1 MTKNIRNLALATMSG
16 FRHKTVDVPEWEGA
30 TVVLREPSAE
40 AWLRW
45 QEIVK
50 AKDDETPL
58 SVAERAR
65 RNLEADVE
73 LFIDVLCDTGLQ
85 PVFSEDDREQV
96 IAVYQVSQG
105 ELSTLSEAQKK
116 TLLQNAA
123 LIDQKKIREQLA
135 AYESS
140 LADSNASTRA
150 SNDAQ
155 LLGYGE
161 GSRMR
166 ERLQEMWSKHL
177 WSTAHAV
184 GFNAFRFF

>member
-50 AKDDETPL
+50 AREDDTSP

-85 PVFSEDDREQV
+85 PVFSADDREQV
-96 IAVYQVSQG
+96 IAVYGPVHARLLRQSLELISDAG
-105 ELSTLSEAQKK
+105 EVKK
-116 TLLQNAA
+116 
-123 LIDQKKIREQLA
+123 K
-135 AYESS
+135 
-140 LADSNASTRA
+140 
-150 SNDAQ
+150 
-155 LLGYGE
+155 
-161 GSRMR
+161 
-166 ERLQEMWSKHL
+166 
-177 WSTAHAV
+177 
-184 GFNAFRFF
+184 

>member
-96 IAVYQVSQG
+96 IAVYGPVHARLLRQSLELISDAGEVKSRVSG
-105 ELSTLSEAQKK
+105 DAFSDDAGAQDGAHIVRV
-116 TLLQNAA
+116 TPGNVR
-123 LIDQKKIREQLA
+123 IRNH
-135 AYESS
+135 
-140 LADSNASTRA
+140 D
-150 SNDAQ
+150 
-155 LLGYGE
+155 
-161 GSRMR
+161 
-166 ERLQEMWSKHL
+166 
-177 WSTAHAV
+177 V
-184 GFNAFRFF
+184 GRI

>member
-1 MTKNIRNLALATMSG
+1 MSG

-58 SVAERAR
+58 SVAELAR

-85 PVFSEDDREQV
+85 PVFSVDDREQV
-96 IAVYQVSQG
+96 IAVYGPVHARLLRQSLELISDAG
-105 ELSTLSEAQKK
+105 EVKK
-116 TLLQNAA
+116 
-123 LIDQKKIREQLA
+123 K
-135 AYESS
+135 
-140 LADSNASTRA
+140 
-150 SNDAQ
+150 
-155 LLGYGE
+155 
-161 GSRMR
+161 
-166 ERLQEMWSKHL
+166 
-177 WSTAHAV
+177 
-184 GFNAFRFF
+184 

>member
-1 MTKNIRNLALATMSG
+1 MRIDVMTKNIRNLALATMSG
-16 FRHKTVDVPEWEGA
+16 FRHKTVDVPEWEEA

-96 IAVYQVSQG
+96 IAVYGPVHGRLLRQSLELISDAG
-105 ELSTLSEAQKK
+105 EVKK
-116 TLLQNAA
+116 
-123 LIDQKKIREQLA
+123 K
-135 AYESS
+135 
-140 LADSNASTRA
+140 
-150 SNDAQ
+150 
-155 LLGYGE
+155 
-161 GSRMR
+161 
-166 ERLQEMWSKHL
+166 
-177 WSTAHAV
+177 
-184 GFNAFRFF
+184 

>member
-85 PVFSEDDREQV
+85 PVFSVDDREQV
-96 IAVYQVSQG
+96 IAVYGPVHAR
-105 ELSTLSEAQKK
+105 L
-116 TLLQNAA
+116 LLQSLE
-123 LIDQKKIREQLA
+123 LISDAGEVKK
-135 AYESS
+135 
-140 LADSNASTRA
+140 
-150 SNDAQ
+150 
-155 LLGYGE
+155 
-161 GSRMR
+161 
-166 ERLQEMWSKHL
+166 K
-177 WSTAHAV
+177 
-184 GFNAFRFF
+184 

>member
-65 RNLEADVE
+65 RNLRQM
-73 LFIDVLCDTGLQ
+73 LNCSLMFC
-85 PVFSEDDREQV
+85 V
-96 IAVYQVSQG
+96 IPDCNPYFQ
-105 ELSTLSEAQKK
+105 
-116 TLLQNAA
+116 
-123 LIDQKKIREQLA
+123 
-135 AYESS
+135 
-140 LADSNASTRA
+140 
-150 SNDAQ
+150 
-155 LLGYGE
+155 
-161 GSRMR
+161 RMIVNR
-166 ERLQEMWSKHL
+166 
-177 WSTAHAV
+177 
-184 GFNAFRFF
+184 

>member
-96 IAVYQVSQG
+96 IAVYGPVHARLLRQSLELISDAG
-105 ELSTLSEAQKK
+105 EVKKVALPGMRFLMMLALRMGRTLSELRREMSASEIMMWAEFDRFSP
-116 TLLQNAA
+116 LGDERA
-123 LIDQKKIREQLA
+123 DIRLPRLFQLF
-135 AYESS
+135 
-140 LADSNASTRA
+140 TVRR
-150 SNDAQ
+150 
-155 LLGYGE
+155 
-161 GSRMR
+161 GS
-166 ERLQEMWSKHL
+166 KCH
-177 WSTAHAV
+177 
-184 GFNAFRFF
+184 

>member
-58 SVAERAR
+58 SVVERAR

-96 IAVYQVSQG
+96 IAVYGPVH
-105 ELSTLSEAQKK
+105 AR
-116 TLLQNAA
+116 LL
-123 LIDQKKIREQLA
+123 
-135 AYESS
+135 
-140 LADSNASTRA
+140 
-150 SNDAQ
+150 
-155 LLGYGE
+155 
-161 GSRMR
+161 
-166 ERLQEMWSKHL
+166 
-177 WSTAHAV
+177 
-184 GFNAFRFF
+184 

>member
-96 IAVYQVSQG
+96 IAVYGPVHARLLRKRAARTVLTGMCYSVGSATRQG
-105 ELSTLSEAQKK
+105 
-116 TLLQNAA
+116 
-123 LIDQKKIREQLA
+123 
-135 AYESS
+135 SS
-140 LADSNASTRA
+140 SPTRFIGQSA
-150 SNDAQ
+150 MT
-155 LLGYGE
+155 
-161 GSRMR
+161 SR
-166 ERLQEMWSKHL
+166 
-177 WSTAHAV
+177 T
-184 GFNAFRFF
+184 

>member
-96 IAVYQVSQG
+96 IAVYGPVHARLLRQSLELISDAG
-105 ELSTLSEAQKK
+105 EVKSSASGDAFSDDAGAQDGAHIVRV
-116 TLLQNAA
+116 TPGNVR
-123 LIDQKKIREQLA
+123 IRNH
-135 AYESS
+135 
-140 LADSNASTRA
+140 D
-150 SNDAQ
+150 
-155 LLGYGE
+155 
-161 GSRMR
+161 
-166 ERLQEMWSKHL
+166 
-177 WSTAHAV
+177 V
-184 GFNAFRFF
+184 GRI

>member
-50 AKDDETPL
+50 AK
-58 SVAERAR
+58 AERAR

-96 IAVYQVSQG
+96 IAVYGPVHARLLRQSLELISDAG
-105 ELSTLSEAQKK
+105 EVKK
-116 TLLQNAA
+116 
-123 LIDQKKIREQLA
+123 K
-135 AYESS
+135 
-140 LADSNASTRA
+140 
-150 SNDAQ
+150 
-155 LLGYGE
+155 
-161 GSRMR
+161 
-166 ERLQEMWSKHL
+166 
-177 WSTAHAV
+177 
-184 GFNAFRFF
+184 